1 MNTLIDAALTWRAQD
16 PDADTV
22 ARLDELIAG
31 SESGDSSAQAGRP
44 ELQRSCERGGELGTC
59 GLVARLVRGDQL
71 VGSCHRVGVGVLGAP
86 GQGGGDQQI
95 HVIPRQ

>member
-31 SESGDSSAQAGRP
+31 SE
-44 ELQRSCERGGELGTC
+44 
-59 GLVARLVRGDQL
+59 
-71 VGSCHRVGVGVLGAP
+71 
-86 GQGGGDQQI
+86 
-95 HVIPRQ
+95 